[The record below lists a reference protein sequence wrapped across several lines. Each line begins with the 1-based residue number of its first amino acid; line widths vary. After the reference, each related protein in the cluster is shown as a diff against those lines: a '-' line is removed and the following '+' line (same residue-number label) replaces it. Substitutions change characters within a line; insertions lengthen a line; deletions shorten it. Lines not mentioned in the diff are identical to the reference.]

1 MVVQCG
7 WFEIDK
13 FLQYFAL
20 LLVFTLLI
28 APLTHFYETHGPWD
42 VDIHMYNGIPVHS
55 FEWRCTSLQRY

>member
-42 VDIHMYNGIPVHS
+42 VDICTMGFPCIHSNGAVKK
-55 FEWRCTSLQRY
+55 Y